1 MCCLDPLKSIE
12 RLFDFGKQIFMF
24 GVNMKFLTE
33 IVIFALGNMILALAL
48 SESESFSKKRLS
60 KISFRKIFRSE
71 VIKIEM
77 EDNPD
82 AMLQSRWLIYK
93 NLVG

>member
-1 MCCLDPLKSIE
+1 
-12 RLFDFGKQIFMF
+12 
-24 GVNMKFLTE
+24 MKFLTE

-60 KISFRKIFRSE
+60 EISFRKIFRSE

-77 EDNPD
+77 EDNSD